1 MDFKTPYIK
10 LPLPVNYDSKDIRPY
25 LSKSDIFLMT
35 SKEDPFPIVNIEA
48 LKHNLP
54 LICFE
59 ESGGFEDIVR
69 NGGGIA
75 VPYMDIT
82 EMANQLIEIQK
93 KKKSEF
99 DISQTIDIFSTHK
112 TKESWISIVK

>member
-10 LPLPVNYDSKDIRPY
+10 LPLPVNYDAKDIRPY

-54 LICFE
+54 LICFA
-59 ESGGFEDIVR
+59 ESGGSEDIVR